1 VIKNSFVFLVAIA
14 FLFACEE
21 APKPPKRQLQKK
33 SITASKEGTPKQ
45 TTSNNAPIT
54 QTKIIPLIIPPDPCP
69 DPAPVPGFLP
79 DPYPID
85 PPGFL
90 EPVVYIDE
98 PPRALLM
105 NIHDSLV
112 KFPSVLASF
121 GAHPD
126 ELLKYID
133 AKIANQMEFK
143 YLKELGIEG
152 KIYIRLLIDAKGKV
166 RDVTFLKF
174 SDKELEILKNRLN
187 TALRAMP
194 NWSPA
199 KEENGQSVVSE
210 FIFPFRIQFE

>member
-1 VIKNSFVFLVAIA
+1 MIKNSYVFLVAIA

-21 APKPPKRQLQKK
+21 ASKPPKRQLQKK

-45 TTSNNAPIT
+45 TTSNNVPIA
-54 QTKIIPLIIPPDPCP
+54 QTKILPVIIPPDPG
-69 DPAPVPGFLP
+69 PGFLP

-98 PPRALLM
+98 PPRALPK
-105 NIHDSLV
+105 NILDSLV
-112 KFPSVLASF
+112 KFPSVLTSF
-121 GAHPD
+121 GSHPD
-126 ELLKYID
+126 ELIKYMD
-133 AKIANQMEFK
+133 AIIANQMEFK

-166 RDVTFLKF
+166 RDVSFLKF
-174 SDKELEILKNRLN
+174 SDKELEILKNRLD

-194 NWSPA
+194 NWTPA

-210 FIFPFRIQFE
+210 FIFPFRIQFD

>member
-33 SITASKEGTPKQ
+33 SITASKKGTPKQ

-54 QTKIIPLIIPPDPCP
+54 QTKIIPLIIPPDPGP
-69 DPAPVPGFLP
+69 DPDPGPGFLP

-98 PPRALLM
+98 PPRALPM
-105 NIHDSLV
+105 NILDSLV

-126 ELLKYID
+126 ELIKYMD

-174 SDKELEILKNRLN
+174 SDKELEILKNGLN

-194 NWSPA
+194 DWTPA
-199 KEENGQSVVSE
+199 KEENGQNVVSE